1 MPLATNADRLVTQTL
16 TGEVWPPLA
25 DRHGYRVDADGHP
38 FLLPGMGG
46 VSMAAHIGQAATGYA
61 SDHLE
66 PGLSIRHA
74 NEGANAALQFLSCVG
89 NRVTVRSGPA
99 TGATGTVLG
108 QHAYV
113 LADFADDVLSLVTTG
128 DRVSVDAVG
137 QGLRFLDHPD
147 VRVKNLDPALVDRLP
162 FSTAPDGTLAVEVAR
177 RVPAEAAGAGGGM
190 LSEFANTDLM
200 GAYPGLSEDL
210 SLGLETLRIGDLV
223 LLEDQDHSY
232 GRGYRPGW
240 VTVGLIS
247 TGECRLFG
255 HGPGPSTLLSGPA
268 SAFTVTESDS
278 ANLANA
284 LSPAAAA
291 HFVPGAAA
299 AATAAATS
307 HPTSNPERTHA

>member
-1 MPLATNADRLVTQTL
+1 MTLRTNADRLVTQIL

-25 DRHGYRVDADGHP
+25 DRHGYRVDADGNP

-46 VSMAAHIGQAATGYA
+46 VTMAAHIGDAATGYA

-74 NEGANAALQFLSCVG
+74 NAEANAALQFLSCVG
-89 NRVTVRSGPA
+89 NTITVRSGPA
-99 TGATGTVLG
+99 TGAQGTVLG

-113 LADFADDVLSLVTTG
+113 LADLETDDLAQITTG
-128 DRVSVDAVG
+128 DKVSIEAVG
-137 QGLRFLDHPD
+137 QGLEFLDHPQI
-147 VRVKNLDPALVDRLP
+147 RVKNLAPSLVDHLP
-162 FSTAPDGTLAVEVAR
+162 FSTAADGTLAVEVAM

-210 SLGLETLRIGDLV
+210 SLGLESLRIGDIV
-223 LLEDQDHSY
+223 LLEDQDHSF
-232 GRGYRPGW
+232 GRGYRPGY
-240 VTVGLIS
+240 VTVGVIS

-268 SAFTVTESDS
+268 SAFSISVSDT
-278 ANLANA
+278 ANLAHA
-284 LSPAAAA
+284 LDSAASAA
-291 HFVPGAAA
+291 HQEAD
-299 AATAAATS
+299 
-307 HPTSNPERTHA
+307 HA

>member
-1 MPLATNADRLVTQTL
+1 MALRTNADRLVAQTL

-46 VSMAAHIGQAATGYA
+46 VSMAAHIGEAATGYA

-99 TGATGTVLG
+99 AGATGTVFG

-113 LADFADDVLSLVTTG
+113 LADFDDDALSLVTTG
-128 DRVSVDAVG
+128 DRVSVEAYG
-137 QGLRFLDHPD
+137 QGLVLHDHPA
-147 VRVKNLDPALVDRLP
+147 VRVKNLDPRLLDRLP
-162 FSTAPDGTLAVEVAR
+162 FSTADDGTLAVQVAK

-210 SLGLETLRIGDLV
+210 SLGLESLRIGDLV

-240 VTVGLIS
+240 ITIGVIS

-268 SAFTVTESDS
+268 SAFTVTESEE
-278 ANLANA
+278 ANLAVA
-284 LSPAAAA
+284 LSSSSASSPS
-291 HFVPGAAA
+291 
-299 AATAAATS
+299 TS
-307 HPTSNPERTHA
+307 TTSTSTTSTSSSSIPETTHA